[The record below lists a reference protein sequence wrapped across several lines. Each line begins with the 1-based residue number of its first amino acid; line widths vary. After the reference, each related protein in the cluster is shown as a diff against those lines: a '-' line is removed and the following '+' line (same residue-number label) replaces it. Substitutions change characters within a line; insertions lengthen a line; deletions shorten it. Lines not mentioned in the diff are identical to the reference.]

1 MHATLMAVAF
11 RLSRYAA
18 WAGGGMI
25 LFAALMVSIDVLCR
39 RLLGVTMSG
48 SDEVS
53 GYLFAIS
60 TALAFPYALMLRA
73 NVRIDALYTHLSA
86 RLRAVLDLFG
96 ISLLAIFAA
105 FVTWRAALTVQVTW
119 ENGSRAITPLQTPL
133 ILPQSVW
140 LAGWVLFCLCLALVI
155 WGMAAALMRGDLARA
170 RTLGGVL
177 SVEEEIEEETVGVIP
192 HRTMKEG

>member
-1 MHATLMAVAF
+1 MHSTLMAVAF

-25 LFAALMVSIDVLCR
+25 LFAALMVSVDVLCR

-60 TALAFPYALMLRA
+60 TALALPYALLLRA
-73 NVRIDALYTHLSA
+73 NVRIDALYTHLPS
-86 RLRAVLDLFG
+86 RLRAGLDLFG
-96 ISLLAIFAA
+96 ISLLAIFAIL
-105 FVTWRAALTVQVTW
+105 VTWRAALTVQVTW

-133 ILPQSVW
+133 ILPQSLW
-140 LAGWVLFCLCLALVI
+140 LAGWVLFCLCLLLVI
-155 WGMAAALMRGDLARA
+155 WGIVAALAKGDMARA
-170 RTLGGVL
+170 RSLGGVL
-177 SVEEEIEEETVGVIP
+177 SVDEEIEEETVGVIS
-192 HRTMKEG
+192 HRTVKEG

>member
-25 LFAALMVSIDVLCR
+25 LFAALMVSVDVLCR

-60 TALAFPYALMLRA
+60 TALAMPYALMLRA
-73 NVRIDALYTHLSA
+73 NVRIDALYAHLPA
-86 RLRAVLDLFG
+86 RLRAGLDLLG
-96 ISLLAIFAA
+96 ITLLAIFAGA
-105 FVTWRAALTVQVTW
+105 VTWRAALTVQVTW
-119 ENGSRAITPLQTPL
+119 DNGSRAITPLQTPL
-133 ILPQSVW
+133 ILPQSFW
-140 LAGWVLFCLCLALVI
+140 LAGWVLFCLCLVLVI

-170 RTLGGVL
+170 RALGGVL

-192 HRTMKEG
+192 HRSVKEG

>member
-25 LFAALMVSIDVLCR
+25 LFAALMVSVDVLCR

-60 TALAFPYALMLRA
+60 TAMAMPYALMLRA
-73 NVRIDALYTHLSA
+73 NVRIDALYTHLPA
-86 RLRAVLDLFG
+86 RLRAALDLLG
-96 ISLLAIFAA
+96 IGLLAVFAGI
-105 FVTWRAALTVQVTW
+105 VTWRAVLTVQVTW
-119 ENGSRAITPLQTPL
+119 DNGSRAITPLQTPL
-133 ILPQSVW
+133 IVPQSLW
-140 LAGWVLFCLCLALVI
+140 LAGWVLFCLCLVLVI

-170 RTLGGVL
+170 RALGGVL

-192 HRTMKEG
+192 HRTVKEG